1 MKVID
6 ISGKI
11 QNGMWNYPAPFPKFD
26 LKPLEKVPW
35 VDGEVY
41 CEIFEG
47 LHSQTG
53 TYLETPAHFF
63 GNDSSYLISD
73 IPVEKLI
80 NIPCV
85 VFGIDGM
92 NNPVE
97 ATPITKEML
106 ISSSKNIDISKGC
119 ALLISTGWG
128 KHWMEK
134 CFLQQS
140 PYFTYEA
147 MLWLISKK
155 PFLLGTDFPRW
166 ENIKKSEGF
175 FEAFYRADILML
187 APCINLE
194 KVEKSNVKLT
204 VLPLNITG
212 TSCVP
217 CRAVLIEDGECC
229 DK

>member
-1 MKVID
+1 MKITD

-11 QNGMWNYPAPFPKFD
+11 QNGMWNYPSPFPEFN

-35 VDGEVY
+35 VNCEVY
-41 CEIFEG
+41 CEIFVG

-63 GNDSSYLISD
+63 GNDKSYLISD
-73 IPVEKLI
+73 IPVDKLI
-80 NIPCV
+80 DIPCV
-85 VFGIDGM
+85 VISIDVM
-92 NNPVE
+92 DNFAE
-97 ATPITKEML
+97 STPITKEML
-106 ISSSKNIDISKGC
+106 VNSSKDIDISEGF
-119 ALLISTGWG
+119 AILISTGWG
-128 KHWMEK
+128 KHWMDK

-147 MLWLISKK
+147 MLWLISQK

-166 ENIKKSEGF
+166 ENIKKPEEF
-175 FEAFYRADILML
+175 FEAFYCADILML
-187 APCINLE
+187 APCINLK
-194 KVEKSNVKLT
+194 KVEKNNVRLT

-217 CRAVLIEDGECC
+217 CRAVLIEVGECF